1 MEDYLI
7 GIGKR
12 IKEIR
17 KGGGKTI
24 NDIAGKAGVTGGL
37 ISRIENGRTIP
48 SLPVLLKI
56 ISSLETEVTDFF
68 NGMPQVN
75 GANYIVSRKEENSII
90 EKEDEAVGFSYTYIF
105 GKQLSSLGFES
116 VLLEVAPG
124 SKRDKVTTD
133 AYEFKYMLSGECYY
147 EIGDDEVLLKEGDS
161 IFFDGR
167 IPHVP
172 VNRGG
177 VTSKMLVMYFFI

>member
-17 KGGGKTI
+17 KNNKKTI
-24 NDIAGKAGVTGGL
+24 SDIALKAGVTSGL

-48 SLPVLLKI
+48 SLPVFLKLVDALQTEMI
-56 ISSLETEVTDFF
+56 TFFEGISK
-68 NGMPQVN
+68 VN
-75 GANYIVSRKEENSII
+75 GNNFLVTRKEEQTSI
-90 EKEDEAVGFSYTYIF
+90 EKEDEAIGFSYNYIF
-105 GKQLSSLGFES
+105 SKQLNSVGFES
-116 VLLEVAPG
+116 VLLEVKPY
-124 SKRDKVTTD
+124 SKRDKVVTD
-133 AYEFKYMLSGECYY
+133 AFEFKYILTGECYY
-147 EIGDDEVLLKEGDS
+147 VIGDQEVLLKEGDS

-172 VNRGG
+172 INKGTVA
-177 VTSKMLVMYFFI
+177 SKMLVVYYFI

>member
-1 MEDYLI
+1 MNNYLI

-17 KGGGKTI
+17 KEKSKNI
-24 NDIAGKAGVTGGL
+24 SDIATLAEVSNGL

-48 SLPVLLKI
+48 SLPVLLNI
-56 ISSLETEVTDFF
+56 IKALEVEVTDFF
-68 NGMPQVN
+68 SGMPETN
-75 GANYIVSRKEENSII
+75 GDTFIVSRAGDNNVI
-90 EKEDEAVGFSYTYIF
+90 EKEDDAVGFSYKYIF
-105 GKQLSSLGFES
+105 GKQLSSMGFES

-124 SKRDKVTTD
+124 SKRDTVVTD
-133 AYEFKYMLSGECYY
+133 AFEYKYILSGTCSYI
-147 EIGDDEVLLKEGDS
+147 IGDSEVELQEGDA

-172 VNRGG
+172 VNRGD
-177 VTSKMLVMYFFI
+177 TPSKMLVMYFFI

>member
-1 MEDYLI
+1 M
-7 GIGKR
+7 
-12 IKEIR
+12 
-17 KGGGKTI
+17 
-24 NDIAGKAGVTGGL
+24 
-37 ISRIENGRTIP
+37 
-48 SLPVLLKI
+48 
-56 ISSLETEVTDFF
+56 
-68 NGMPQVN
+68 
-75 GANYIVSRKEENSII
+75 NS
-90 EKEDEAVGFSYTYIF
+90 FYTYIF